1 MKKPTEKK
9 KLLQWHPAFFAVM
22 QIELAEDVENL
33 TFENEHQLSTKPMA
47 IDALIIKKEQDIP
60 VQKNIGKIFRKYN
73 IMEYK
78 NPGDY
83 LSIDD
88 FYKVYGYTC
97 FYKSDVGSAD
107 TINIEDL
114 TISFVCSIYPRKLML
129 HLQKIRN
136 YKVLER
142 EKGIYDIIG
151 DKIPIQIILTKELS
165 RKDNLWLR
173 SLSNHLDD
181 TETTK
186 ELLADYSR
194 HKDNILYKSIMDI
207 IVRANREKFRE
218 AKDMCDA
225 LLELMQDE
233 LDEKKAEGERIG
245 KELGK
250 ELGKEIGSNRVNR
263 LILKLSETGRSDEII
278 KAASDTSYQKQLFE
292 EFGL

>member
-1 MKKPTEKK
+1 M
-9 KLLQWHPAFFAVM
+9 
-22 QIELAEDVENL
+22 
-33 TFENEHQLSTKPMA
+33 
-47 IDALIIKKEQDIP
+47 
-60 VQKNIGKIFRKYN
+60 
-73 IMEYK
+73 
-78 NPGDY
+78 
-83 LSIDD
+83 
-88 FYKVYGYTC
+88 
-97 FYKSDVGSAD
+97 
-107 TINIEDL
+107 
-114 TISFVCSIYPRKLML
+114 TISFVCSIYPRKLIL

-151 DKIPIQIILTKELS
+151 DKIPIQIIL
-165 RKDNLWLR
+165 
-173 SLSNHLDD
+173 
-181 TETTK
+181 TK